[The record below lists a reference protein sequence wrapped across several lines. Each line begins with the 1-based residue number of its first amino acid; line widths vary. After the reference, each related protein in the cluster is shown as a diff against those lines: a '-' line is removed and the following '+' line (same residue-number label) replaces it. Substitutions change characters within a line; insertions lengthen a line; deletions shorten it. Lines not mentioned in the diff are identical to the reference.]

1 MSVTFISYRP
11 GDADYTTHTL
21 HALEGA
27 SQSGQT
33 QVVEVITINGV
44 TYAMV
49 IDANTSATN
58 GQNGWTPVLALYV
71 DGDRTLARVTDW
83 TGGGGT
89 KPATGLFLGANGFV
103 ADQAQAIS
111 VRGPKGDAGDI
122 AQLADGSIGKA
133 KLSAEVQTSLGKANS
148 ALQDLTGVVTAVAN
162 GPADKLAELQ
172 GLVSGDVEV
181 SLAALMS
188 HDARPS
194 YLTQIRTA
202 IAANAAKV
210 VFVGD
215 SVTEN
220 SDCIDTGAL
229 DLHGTYR
236 QVFVEMLGEAFPSVA
251 WTFRHFGL
259 SGRNGGQFVNPAYV
273 GQSGTEDQT
282 AGFLRTAAL
291 HPNWGEGT
299 GSVVG
304 KSWLDHVKDSA
315 PDMLV
320 VAFGLNPEF
329 DVKIRDHLA
338 AIRTAAN
345 SWTKIPSLVF
355 ISAMRP
361 DTRWQDQYRAQ
372 GIARVYRAWARQLG
386 YSLIDVNRA
395 NNILRDGFDEQM
407 SQWRMVGDVF
417 DNRWRPE
424 WVTDSGTVTVT
435 DDFTRTFGPNSF
447 VRIPMGHGIVPKG
460 HDVSIQ
466 VEIGAAMNATTGNMR
481 IYCRAESP
489 YTDPLLCPAWL
500 AAQVSSASA
509 RIYEAGTGAGA
520 VGGGTEVG
528 TAFTGAFS
536 TGTIVRLD
544 CIGPRMNL
552 YINGVLRNTA
562 LQYSNMRGGDIL
574 LGAFGGSGAGGL
586 ALKKPRI
593 YAREPGLNTP
603 LLSQT
608 ELYGVYDGTA
618 SRKMPYGGNGLNH
631 PTSIGVTAM
640 YKPGIQGLVRALIE

>member
-1 MSVTFISYRP
+1 MAVS
-11 GDADYTTHTL
+11 
-21 HALEGA
+21 
-27 SQSGQT
+27 
-33 QVVEVITINGV
+33 INDPS
-44 TYAMV
+44 T
-49 IDANTSATN
+49 
-58 GQNGWTPVLALYV
+58 
-71 DGDRTLARVTDW
+71 
-83 TGGGGT
+83 
-89 KPATGLFLGANGFV
+89 
-103 ADQAQAIS
+103 AQA
-111 VRGPKGDAGDI
+111 VWDQLTPAAGIPAAD
-122 AQLADGSIGKA
+122 LAAS
-133 KLSAEVQTSLGKANS
+133 VQTSLGKADA
-148 ALQDLTGVVTAVAN
+148 ALQPGILPAGTTLPAAQISDATAVGRAVLTAAN
-162 GPADKLAELQ
+162 APAQRAAMGAMTATLASWQGVFDAASAADKAVAQ
-172 GLVSGDVEV
+172 ASVSGDVEV

-202 IAANAAKV
+202 IATNAAKV

-236 QVFVEMLGEAFPSVA
+236 QIFVEMLSEAFPSVT

-259 SGRNGGQFVNPAYV
+259 SGRDGGQFVNPAYV

-282 AGFLRTAAL
+282 TGFLRTAAA

-299 GSVVG
+299 GSTVG

-320 VAFGLNPEF
+320 VAFGLNPQF
-329 DVKIRDHLA
+329 DVAIRDHLA

-345 SWTKIPSLVF
+345 SWTKVPSLVF
-355 ISAMRP
+355 ITPMRP

-386 YSLIDVNRA
+386 YSIIDVNRA

-417 DNRWRPE
+417 DNRWRPG
-424 WVTDSGTVTVT
+424 WVTNSGTVTVT
-435 DDFTRTFGPNSF
+435 NDFTRTFGPNSF
-447 VRIPMGHGIVPKG
+447 VRIPTGHGIIPKG

-466 VEIGAAMNATTGNMR
+466 VEVGSPMNATTGNMR

-489 YTDPLLCPAWL
+489 YTNPLLCPAWL
-500 AAQVSSASA
+500 AAQVSSAEA
-509 RIYEAGTGAGA
+509 RMYEAGTGAGA

-528 TAFTGAFS
+528 TAYTGTFS

-544 CIGPRMNL
+544 CIGPRMSL

-574 LGAFGGSGAGGL
+574 IGAFGGSGAGGL
-586 ALKKPRI
+586 VVKNPRI

-608 ELYGVYDGTA
+608 ELYGVYDGTG
-618 SRKMPYGGNGLNH
+618 SRKMPFGGNGLNH

>member
-1 MSVTFISYRP
+1 MAFKRSS
-11 GDADYTTHTL
+11 
-21 HALEGA
+21 
-27 SQSGQT
+27 
-33 QVVEVITINGV
+33 
-44 TYAMV
+44 
-49 IDANTSATN
+49 
-58 GQNGWTPVLALYV
+58 
-71 DGDRTLARVTDW
+71 
-83 TGGGGT
+83 
-89 KPATGLFLGANGFV
+89 
-103 ADQAQAIS
+103 
-111 VRGPKGDAGDI
+111 
-122 AQLADGSIGKA
+122 
-133 KLSAEVQTSLGKANS
+133 NS
-148 ALQDLTGVVTAVAN
+148 AGGLQAAFDSGTPDQKAAFQ
-162 GPADKLAELQ
+162 AS
-172 GLVSGDVEV
+172 VSGDVEV

-236 QVFVEMLGEAFPSVA
+236 QIFVEMLSEAFPSVT
-251 WTFRHFGL
+251 WTFQHFGL
-259 SGRNGGQFVNPAYV
+259 GGRNGGQFVNPAYV
-273 GQSGTEDQT
+273 GQSGPENQT
-282 AGFLRTAAL
+282 TGFLRTAAAR
-291 HPNWGEGT
+291 PNWGEGT
-299 GSVVG
+299 GSTVG

-320 VAFGLNPEF
+320 VAFGLNPQF
-329 DVKIRDHLA
+329 DVATRDHLA
-338 AIRTAAN
+338 AIRAAAN
-345 SWTKIPSLVF
+345 SWTKVPSLVF
-355 ISAMRP
+355 ITAMRP

-372 GIARVYRAWARQLG
+372 GVARVYRAWARQLG
-386 YSLIDVNRA
+386 YSIIDVNRA

-424 WVTDSGTVTVT
+424 WVTDSGTVTAP

-447 VRIPMGHGIVPKG
+447 VRIPMGHGIIPKG

-466 VEIGAAMNATTGNMR
+466 VEIGGAMNATTGSMR

-520 VGGGTEVG
+520 VGGGAEVG
-528 TAFTGAFS
+528 TAHTGSFS
-536 TGTIVRLD
+536 TGTIARLD

-586 ALKKPRI
+586 VLKNPRI
-593 YAREPGLNTP
+593 YAREPGLNVP
-603 LLSQT
+603 LLSQA
-608 ELYGVYDGTA
+608 ELYGQYDGTA

-640 YKPGIQGLVRALIE
+640 YKPGIQGLVRALIV

>member
-1 MSVTFISYRP
+1 MTKAIEDAANALAIRTALGVPTNAELAAVSGVAEAAYVKPADGIPHNDLHNGIRDQLDLADTALQPGALPVGTTVAAAQIS
-11 GDADYTTHTL
+11 DA
-21 HALEGA
+21 GA
-27 SQSGQT
+27 AG
-33 QVVEVITINGV
+33 
-44 TYAMV
+44 
-49 IDANTSATN
+49 
-58 GQNGWTPVLALYV
+58 
-71 DGDRTLARVTDW
+71 RTLLQ
-83 TGGGGT
+83 
-89 KPATGLFLGANGFV
+89 KATLPEI
-103 ADQAQAIS
+103 QS
-111 VRGPKGDAGDI
+111 
-122 AQLADGSIGKA
+122 
-133 KLSAEVQTSLGKANS
+133 
-148 ALQDLTGVVTAVAN
+148 
-162 GPADKLAELQ
+162 
-172 GLVSGDVEV
+172 LVSRDVEV

-210 VFVGD
+210 AFVGD

-236 QVFVEMLGEAFPSVA
+236 QIFVEMLPEAFPAAA

-282 AGFLRTAAL
+282 TGFLRTAAL

-345 SWTKIPSLVF
+345 SWTKVPSLVF
-355 ISAMRP
+355 ITAMRP

-386 YSLIDVNRA
+386 YSIIDVNRA

-424 WVTDSGTVTVT
+424 WVTDSGTVAATN
-435 DDFTRTFGPNSF
+435 DFTRTFGPNSF
-447 VRIPMGHGIVPKG
+447 VRIPMGHGIVPRG

-466 VEIGAAMNATTGNMR
+466 VEIGSAMNATTGNMR

-520 VGGGTEVG
+520 IGGGAEVG
-528 TAFTGAFS
+528 TAHTGTFS

-552 YINGVLRNTA
+552 YLNGMLRNTA
-562 LQYSNMRGGDIL
+562 LQYSYRRGGDIL

-586 ALKKPRI
+586 VLKNPRI

>member
-1 MSVTFISYRP
+1 MAVS
-11 GDADYTTHTL
+11 
-21 HALEGA
+21 
-27 SQSGQT
+27 
-33 QVVEVITINGV
+33 INDPSTAQAV
-44 TYAMV
+44 W
-49 IDANTSATN
+49 D
-58 GQNGWTPVLALYV
+58 QLTPAA
-71 DGDRTLARVTDW
+71 GI
-83 TGGGGT
+83 
-89 KPATGLFLGANGFV
+89 PATDLAASV
-103 ADQAQAIS
+103 QA
-111 VRGPKGDAGDI
+111 
-122 AQLADGSIGKA
+122 
-133 KLSAEVQTSLGKANS
+133 SLGKADA
-148 ALQDLTGVVTAVAN
+148 ALQPGTLPAGTTLPATQISDATPVGRAVLMAADQAAQRMAM
-162 GPADKLAELQ
+162 GAMAATLADWQAAFDAAPAAEKAAAQ
-172 GLVSGDVEV
+172 ASVSGDVAV
-181 SLAALMS
+181 SLSALMS

-236 QVFVEMLGEAFPSVA
+236 QVFVEMLSEAFPAVT

-259 SGRNGGQFVNPAYV
+259 SGRNGGQFINPAYV

-282 AGFLRTAAL
+282 TGFLRTAAL

-299 GSVVG
+299 GSTVG

-424 WVTDSGTVTVT
+424 WVPDSGTVVAT
-435 DDFTRTFGPNSF
+435 DGFTRTFGPNSF
-447 VRIPMGHGIVPKG
+447 VRIPMGHGIIPKG

-466 VEIGAAMNATTGNMR
+466 VEVGAPMNATTGNLR

-489 YTDPLLCPAWL
+489 YTDPMLCPAWL
-500 AAQVSSASA
+500 ATQVSSASA

-520 VGGGTEVG
+520 IGGGSEVG
-528 TAFTGAFS
+528 TAHTGTFS

-574 LGAFGGSGAGGL
+574 IGAFGGSGAGGL
-586 ALKKPRI
+586 VVKNPRI

>member
-1 MSVTFISYRP
+1 MPTRYRIPVFASSVSLDGIGRKEAAPDGWFWPSNPAEEAALVAMGCTADDPAVP
-11 GDADYTTHTL
+11 GVDPA
-21 HALEGA
+21 A
-27 SQSGQT
+27 
-33 QVVEVITINGV
+33 
-44 TYAMV
+44 
-49 IDANTSATN
+49 
-58 GQNGWTPVLALYV
+58 TPVDLPNIVSAV
-71 DGDRTLARVTDW
+71 RDGGQSDR
-83 TGGGGT
+83 
-89 KPATGLFLGANGFV
+89 
-103 ADQAQAIS
+103 
-111 VRGPKGDAGDI
+111 
-122 AQLADGSIGKA
+122 
-133 KLSAEVQTSLGKANS
+133 
-148 ALQDLTGVVTAVAN
+148 
-162 GPADKLAELQ
+162 AELQ
-172 GLVSGDVEV
+172 YSVSGDVEV

-273 GQSGTEDQT
+273 GQSGIENQAT
-282 AGFLRTAAL
+282 GFLRTAAL
-291 HPNWGEGT
+291 HSNWGEGT

-315 PDMLV
+315 PDLLV

-329 DVKIRDHLA
+329 DVEIRDHLA

-345 SWTKIPSLVF
+345 SWTKVPSLVF

-424 WVTDSGTVTVT
+424 WLVDSGTVTAT

-447 VRIPMGHGIVPKG
+447 IRIPMGHGITPKG

-466 VEIGAAMNATTGNMR
+466 VEIGVPMNATTGNMR

-509 RIYEAGTGAGA
+509 RIYEAGTGTGA
-520 VGGGTEVG
+520 IGGGTEVG
-528 TAFTGAFS
+528 TAFTGTFS

-552 YINGVLRNTA
+552 YLNGVLRNTA

-586 ALKKPRI
+586 VLKNPRI

-618 SRKMPYGGNGLNH
+618 GRKMPYGGNGLNH